1 MDSKVSV
8 PANSKYLDSKKGRSQ
23 SDVET
28 AFNDF
33 KALLADKTHPDN
45 QSPAYHN
52 NVVSI
57 LNRLL
62 VAADKLDESSPG
74 EGIFGL
80 IVLSLRSSLK
90 LKDEVIKMDVEIR
103 ELKRE
108 INRLQKNQA
117 AKG

>member
-1 MDSKVSV
+1 MTEKVNV
-8 PANSKYLDSKKGRSQ
+8 PSNNKYLESRKGKSA
-23 SDVET
+23 SDIET

-33 KALLADKTHPDN
+33 KVLLADKTHPDN
-45 QSPAYHN
+45 QTPAYHN

-62 VAADKLDESSPG
+62 VAADKLDETNPG

-90 LKDEVIKMDVEIR
+90 LKDEMIKMDVEIK